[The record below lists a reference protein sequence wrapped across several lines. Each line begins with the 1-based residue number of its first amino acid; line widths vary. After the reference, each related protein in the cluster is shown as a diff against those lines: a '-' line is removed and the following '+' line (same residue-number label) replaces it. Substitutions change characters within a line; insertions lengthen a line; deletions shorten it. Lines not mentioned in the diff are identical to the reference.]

1 MKTVMK
7 NITRLVILFRI
18 HKIHQLKSWAHVNTN
33 LDKKVKIVKNTS
45 FRTELMQDICSIQL
59 ADLYEMF
66 LKIYNLF
73 FEKWSHKNDSDVDTF
88 IDYFYQQWIAK
99 NFNWFEGAYQGKTST
114 DNGLE
119 SNNKWIKEY
128 TSNSN
133 CCCC

>member
-7 NITRLVILFRI
+7 NITRLVILF
-18 HKIHQLKSWAHVNTN
+18 Q
-33 LDKKVKIVKNTS
+33 
-45 FRTELMQDICSIQL
+45 
-59 ADLYEMF
+59 
-66 LKIYNLF
+66 
-73 FEKWSHKNDSDVDTF
+73 WSHKNDSGVDTF